1 MRKKNQRQMNR
12 KTMPTTLHRTA
23 APPEAQ
29 LTRTMTFNRDT
40 INEETRTAELSF
52 SSEAPYERYF
62 GSEILSHDPGAID
75 LERLTDV
82 GVLLFA
88 HGRDANYGR
97 MPIGVIQKVW
107 VDDSERKA
115 RALVQFDDDEDS
127 EKVFQKVKKGI
138 IKGVSVGYSVSSWE
152 EVKAGKTSSN
162 GRHTGPAY
170 VALKWQPFEIS
181 IEPTPA
187 DPSVGVGRS
196 YNQNESEEDGMKG
209 LKMLALAAQ
218 GLMHAPDTGGAAG
231 GSAGAP
237 PEGNGERAAAPL
249 AVDPSQ
255 AVQQGATAER
265 ARVTEINTLCRNFGM
280 DATPFIED
288 GSTVDKVK
296 DAILQKQIADRAPH
310 RSSVQVGQEDQDK
323 FRAAA
328 TDALLLRAARTVD
341 KPAAGAAEL
350 RGLRLR
356 DLAVECLHRAG
367 ESGAHM
373 LRDEELLKRALSP
386 DSTFQGIISNAA
398 NKTLSQAYA
407 EAPTTFQHWTG
418 KGSNSDFKAAEHY
431 RISEAGNLELTPQN
445 GLIPYDTAMKDEK
458 VTKAVLTYSKRW
470 GFTREAFI
478 NDDLSMLSRVPAA
491 YVIAAKRGINKLVYK
506 MLASNPLIFDGKNLF
521 HADHGNLGTPGKIS
535 TATMSEGR
543 KLMRTQKGQRGEAT
557 LNISPRFLLSPAEL
571 ETEAIQYLRSE
582 ADPAAAHS
590 GVVNVFRNSY
600 DIIVDAELDQYSMS
614 AWYLAAD
621 PNIADTVE
629 VTYLRG
635 QEEPTLET
643 DIPFDRLG
651 IDFRIYFDYGVTLL
665 DSRGLFKNEGAAG
678 TAGGGA

>member
-1 MRKKNQRQMNR
+1 MKRTNLP
-12 KTMPTTLHRTA
+12 TMLHRAGT
-23 APPEAQ
+23 PPENQ
-29 LTRTMTFNRDT
+29 LTRTLTFSRDT
-40 INEETRTAELSF
+40 INEESRTAELSF

-62 GSEILSHDPGAID
+62 GNEILSHDPGAID
-75 LERLTDV
+75 LTRLADV

-97 MPIGVIQKVW
+97 MPIGTIQKVW
-107 VDDSERKA
+107 IDDSERKA

-127 EKVFQKVKKGI
+127 DKVFQKVKKGI
-138 IKGVSVGYSVSSWE
+138 IKGVSVGYSVKSEDWE
-152 EVKAGKTSSN
+152 EVRAGKVSSN
-162 GRHTGPAY
+162 GRHAGPAY

-196 YNQNESEEDGMKG
+196 YNQNESEDEGMKG

-231 GSAGAP
+231 GSAGVPAQ
-237 PEGNGERAAAPL
+237 PEGEGERAAAPPV
-249 AVDPSQ
+249 VDPVQ
-255 AVQQGATAER
+255 AAQQGVTAER
-265 ARVTEINTLCRNFGM
+265 ARVKDISTLCRNFGM

-288 GSTVDKVK
+288 GSTIEKVK
-296 DAILQKQIADRAPH
+296 DAILQKQIEDKAPQ
-310 RSSVQVGQEDQDK
+310 RSAVQVGAEDRDK

-328 TDALLLRAARTVD
+328 TDALLLRAARTVN
-341 KPAAGAAEL
+341 KPAAGALEL

-356 DLAVECLHRAG
+356 DLAVECLIRAG
-367 ESGAHM
+367 ETGAHL

-407 EAPTTFQHWTG
+407 EAPTTFQYWTG

-431 RISEAGNLELTPQN
+431 RISEAGNLELLPQN
-445 GLIPYDTAMKDEK
+445 AAIAYDGPMKDEK
-458 VTKAVLTYSKRW
+458 VTKAVLTYAKRW

-491 YVIAAKRGINKLVYK
+491 YVIAAKRGLNKLVYQL
-506 MLASNPLIFDGKNLF
+506 LASNPLIFDSKNLF
-521 HADHGNLGTPGKIS
+521 HADHNNLGTPGKIS
-535 TATMSEGR
+535 TVTMSEGR
-543 KLMRTQKGQRGEAT
+543 RKMRTQKGQRGEAT
-557 LNISPRFLLSPAEL
+557 LNIAPRYLLSPAEL
-571 ETEAIQYLRSE
+571 ETEAVQYMRSE
-582 ADPAAAHS
+582 ADPEGAHS

-600 DIIVDAELDQYSMS
+600 EVIVDAELDQYSTK

-621 PNIADTVE
+621 PSIADTVE

-635 QEEPTLET
+635 QEDPTLET

-651 IDFRIYFDYGVTLL
+651 IEFRIYFDYGVTLL
-665 DSRGLFKNEGAAG
+665 DSRGLFKN
-678 TAGGGA
+678 AGGGA

>member
-1 MRKKNQRQMNR
+1 M
-12 KTMPTTLHRTA
+12 KTTRTNLPTTLHRA
-23 APPEAQ
+23 AGPPENQ
-29 LTRTMTFNRDT
+29 LTRTLTFSRDSV
-40 INEETRTAELSF
+40 NEEARTAELSF

-75 LERLTDV
+75 LQRLTDV

-88 HGRDANYGR
+88 HGRNSRYGN

-107 VDDSERKA
+107 VDDNERKA

-127 EKVFQKVKKGI
+127 DKVFQKVKKGI
-138 IKGVSVGYSVSSWE
+138 IKGVSVGYEVSSWE
-152 EVKAGKTSSN
+152 EVKAGKVSSN
-162 GRHTGPAY
+162 GRHAGPAY

-187 DPSVGVGRS
+187 DPSVGVGRN
-196 YNQNESEEDGMKG
+196 YNPNEGEDEQMKG

-231 GSAGAP
+231 GSAP
-237 PEGNGERAAAPL
+237 TQPEGEGQRAAAPPGIDP
-249 AVDPSQ
+249 AVS
-255 AVQQGATAER
+255 AQQGVTAER
-265 ARVTEINTLCRNFGM
+265 ARVTEINTLCRNFDM

-288 GSTVDKVK
+288 GSTVDKVR
-296 DAILQKQIADRAPH
+296 DAILQKQIADKAPQ
-310 RSSVQVGQEDQDK
+310 RSAVQVGAEDQDK

-341 KPAAGAAEL
+341 KPAAGALEL
-350 RGLRLR
+350 RSLRLR
-356 DLAVECLHRAG
+356 DLAVECLNRAG
-367 ESGAHM
+367 ESGAHL
-373 LRDEELLKRALSP
+373 LRDEDLLKRALSP

-407 EAPTTFQHWTG
+407 EAPTTFQYWTG

-506 MLASNPLIFDGKNLF
+506 MLASNPLIFDSKNLF
-521 HADHGNLGTPGKIS
+521 HADHGNLGTPGKIG

-543 KLMRTQKGQRGEAT
+543 RKMRTQKGQRGEAT

-571 ETEAIQYLRSE
+571 ETEAVQYMRSE
-582 ADPAAAHS
+582 ADPAGAHS

-600 DIIVDAELDQYSMS
+600 EVIVDAELDQYSTT

-621 PNIADTVE
+621 PSIADTVE

-651 IDFRIYFDYGVTLL
+651 LDFRIYFDYGVTLL
-665 DSRGLFKNEGAAG
+665 DSRGLFKNAG
-678 TAGGGA
+678 PAAGGGA

>member
-1 MRKKNQRQMNR
+1 MKKSL
-12 KTMPTTLHRTA
+12 PTTLHRA
-23 APPEAQ
+23 AGPPENQ
-29 LTRTMTFNRDT
+29 LSRTLTFSKDS
-40 INEETRTAELSF
+40 INEVERTAELSF

-75 LERLTDV
+75 LQRLTDV

-88 HGRDANYGR
+88 HGRNSRYGN

-107 VDDSERKA
+107 VDDNERKA

-127 EKVFQKVKKGI
+127 DKVFQKVKKGI
-138 IKGVSVGYSVSSWE
+138 IKGVSVGYEVSSWE
-152 EVKAGKTSSN
+152 EVKAGKVSAN
-162 GRHTGPAY
+162 GRHAGPAY

-196 YNQNESEEDGMKG
+196 YNQNESEDEGMKG

-218 GLMHAPDTGGAAG
+218 GLMYAPDAGAGIGGGAG
-231 GSAGAP
+231 TPTP
-237 PEGNGERAAAPL
+237 PEGEGKRAAAPPGIDP
-249 AVDPSQ
+249 AVS
-255 AVQQGATAER
+255 AQQGATAER
-265 ARVTEINTLCRNFGM
+265 ARVTEINSLCRNFGM
-280 DATPFIED
+280 DATPYIED

-296 DAILQKQIADRAPH
+296 DAILQKQISDRAPH
-310 RSSVQVGQEDQDK
+310 RSSVQVGAEDQDK

-328 TDALLLRAARTVD
+328 TDALLLRAARTVV
-341 KPAAGAAEL
+341 KPAAGAQEL

-356 DLAVECLHRAG
+356 DLAVECLNRAG
-367 ESGAHM
+367 ETGAHL

-386 DSTFQGIISNAA
+386 DTTFQGIISNAA

-407 EAPTTFQHWTG
+407 EAPTTFQYWTG

-431 RISEAGNLELTPQN
+431 RISEAGNLEMTPQN

-506 MLASNPLIFDGKNLF
+506 MLAQNPLIFDNKNLF
-521 HADHGNLGTPGKIS
+521 HADHGNLGTPGKIG
-535 TATMSEGR
+535 TTTMSEGR
-543 KLMRTQKGQRGEAT
+543 RMMRTQKGQRDEAV
-557 LNISPRFLLSPAEL
+557 LNISPRFLLTPAEL
-571 ETEAIQYLRSE
+571 ETEAVQYMRSE
-582 ADPAAAHS
+582 ADPAGAHS

-600 DIIVDAELDQYSMS
+600 EVIVDAELDQYSS
-614 AWYLAAD
+614 TAWYLAAD
-621 PNIADTVE
+621 PNIADTLE

-643 DIPFDRLG
+643 DVPFDRLG
-651 IDFRIYFDYGVTLL
+651 MDFRIYFDYGVTLL
-665 DSRGLFKNEGAAG
+665 DSRGMFKNAG
-678 TAGGGA
+678 PVGGGD